1 MQEEDREGDESKRL
15 AACKGSSNEVQYDA
29 QSIASVRSEE
39 LQALQKQHEE
49 QMTFILQQQL
59 QVTAKIQELQQE
71 VNQLHS
77 KSSSEEGDSSAKR
90 LTEERGSIVSPRH
103 DITLSWEPGVS
114 APCVMSRGT
123 CAADDRTLFV
133 RPYNTRAVYACD
145 LMSCQWSPPNPPF
158 LPECPV
164 DTAAFAIVK
173 GLLTAIGGHLN
184 CHATNALHCLVGE
197 EGGEKTWCE
206 EVFPPMPT
214 KRWNTAA
221 ACTEKSLIVAGG
233 VGGFNE
239 KFRRQ
244 QFGTDAVEVMDVD
257 NRQWFVASSL
267 PRWLYQASLTICQD
281 TVYLLGAQ
289 KYGYESERLNKL
301 VLYCSLDNL
310 LNSCRAPTFTAK
322 VKSALRT
329 RKASWQKAASVPRF
343 NSTCASL
350 HDKLLAVGG
359 EDEHQKRTDAIYM
372 YNPVALSWEI
382 ISHLSS
388 PRSLCLVAV
397 LPDDSLMV
405 VGGWRDRESGLD
417 AAGRQESNIVE
428 VFRVK
433 PSVPEV

>member
-1 MQEEDREGDESKRL
+1 MEEEDREEDETKRL
-15 AACKGSSNEVQYDA
+15 VASRGSSHEIQYDA

-39 LQALQKQHEE
+39 LQAWQKQQEE
-49 QMTFILQQQL
+49 QMTLIQQQQL
-59 QVTAKIQELQQE
+59 QMAARIQELQ

-77 KSSSEEGDSSAKR
+77 KSEGGDSSVKR
-90 LTEERGSIVSPRH
+90 LTEERGSVVSPRH
-103 DITLSWEPGVS
+103 DITLSWELKAT
-114 APCVMSRGT
+114 APHVMSRGT

-133 RPYNTRAVYACD
+133 RPYNTRVVYACD
-145 LMSCQWSPPNPPF
+145 LMSYQWSPPNPPF

-173 GLLTAIGGHLN
+173 GLPTAIGGHQN
-184 CHATNALHCLVGE
+184 YHATNALHCLVGK
-197 EGGEKTWCE
+197 EGEEKTWC

-221 ACTEKSLIVAGG
+221 ACTEKYLIVAGG

-267 PRWLYQASLTICQD
+267 PQWLYQASLTICQD

-289 KYGYESERLNKL
+289 KYGYENERLNKL
-301 VLYCSLDNL
+301 VLYCSLENL

-322 VKSALRT
+322 VKSALSI
-329 RKASWQKAASVPRF
+329 RKARWHMAACIPRF

-359 EDEHQKRTDAIYM
+359 EDEYQKRTDAIYM
-372 YNPVALSWEI
+372 YNPVAHSWEI

-397 LPDDSLMV
+397 ADDTLMV
-405 VGGWRDRESGLD
+405 VGGWRDMETGLD
-417 AAGRQESNIVE
+417 EDGRQESNTVE
-428 VFRVK
+428 VFHIQ
-433 PSVPEV
+433 PPEL

>member
-1 MQEEDREGDESKRL
+1 M
-15 AACKGSSNEVQYDA
+15 
-29 QSIASVRSEE
+29 
-39 LQALQKQHEE
+39 
-49 QMTFILQQQL
+49 
-59 QVTAKIQELQQE
+59 
-71 VNQLHS
+71 
-77 KSSSEEGDSSAKR
+77 
-90 LTEERGSIVSPRH
+90 
-103 DITLSWEPGVS
+103 
-114 APCVMSRGT
+114 
-123 CAADDRTLFV
+123 
-133 RPYNTRAVYACD
+133 
-145 LMSCQWSPPNPPF
+145 
-158 LPECPV
+158 
-164 DTAAFAIVK
+164 
-173 GLLTAIGGHLN
+173 
-184 CHATNALHCLVGE
+184 
-197 EGGEKTWCE
+197 
-206 EVFPPMPT
+206 
-214 KRWNTAA
+214 
-221 ACTEKSLIVAGG
+221 
-233 VGGFNE
+233 
-239 KFRRQ
+239 
-244 QFGTDAVEVMDVD
+244 
-257 NRQWFVASSL
+257 
-267 PRWLYQASLTICQD
+267 
-281 TVYLLGAQ
+281 YLLGAQ